1 MPSVRLCPVIQAD
14 PALPGLGYELNNEM
28 LSSLPSLVT
37 IAAMALFA
45 HAVRQPEALARPFIR
60 GLK

>member
-1 MPSVRLCPVIQAD
+1 
-14 PALPGLGYELNNEM
+14 M